1 MMVFC
6 IRQVS
11 GSHRSDDRCGGSAGL
26 EYSHRTSL
34 LTYPDRQIGRHLICG
49 TIRLSI
55 LRVKCRPVV
64 RYSDGR
70 ITDITNTH

>member
-34 LTYPDRQIGRHLICG
+34 LTYPDLQIGRHLMRG

-55 LRVKCRPVV
+55 LRVKYAAVV
-64 RYSDGR
+64 GYSDGG
-70 ITDITNTH
+70 ITDITVTH